1 MESKSRVRNLSTR
14 FLPFYK
20 HGMVVLLIGL
30 AVSIFW
36 GSFSR
41 MLQGHWFEFFRP
53 SVWIG
58 IFIIYLWYKANR
70 SVYHVEFDDEFLY
83 VRLKASDLIIPLENI
98 KDVNLVS
105 LGGVYRVD
113 LYYKELIGDKFYFK
127 PSLLYPLNHKKK
139 EAVVDILWKNINQA
153 KQKRTVIPRNALHS

>member
-1 MESKSRVRNLSTR
+1 MSLYR
-14 FLPFYK
+14 
-20 HGMVVLLIGL
+20 HGIALIIFGL
-30 AVSIFW
+30 AASFLWESIVEFASGHYLAFLTPAYW
-36 GSFSR
+36 GYF
-41 MLQGHWFEFFRP
+41 L
-53 SVWIG
+53 
-58 IFIIYLWYKANR
+58 YLWYRVNR

-83 VRLKASDLIIPLENI
+83 VKLKASDLIIPLENI

-113 LYYKELIGDKFYFK
+113 LYCKELIGDKFYFK

-153 KQKRTVIPRNALHS
+153 KQKRTFVPRNALHS

>member
-14 FLPFYK
+14 YLSLYR
-20 HGMVVLLIGL
+20 HGIALIIFGL
-30 AVSIFW
+30 AASFLWSAILEFASGDYLSFVMPAYW
-36 GSFSR
+36 GYF
-41 MLQGHWFEFFRP
+41 L
-53 SVWIG
+53 
-58 IFIIYLWYKANR
+58 YLWYRVNR

-139 EAVVDILWKNINQA
+139 EAVVDILWRNINQA
-153 KQKRTVIPRNALHS
+153 KQKRTIIPRNALHS

>member
-1 MESKSRVRNLSTR
+1 MSLYR
-14 FLPFYK
+14 
-20 HGMVVLLIGL
+20 HGIALIIFGL
-30 AVSIFW
+30 AASFLWSAILEFASGDYLSFVMPAYW
-36 GSFSR
+36 GYF
-41 MLQGHWFEFFRP
+41 L
-53 SVWIG
+53 
-58 IFIIYLWYKANR
+58 YLWYRVNS

-127 PSLLYPLNHKKK
+127 L
-139 EAVVDILWKNINQA
+139 
-153 KQKRTVIPRNALHS
+153 